1 MRKGERNGKRRSHKE
16 KMIEDSGLKKT
27 KMGILG
33 HLATD
38 YIQILADLKVQL
50 KL

>member
-16 KMIEDSGLKKT
+16 KMIEDSEFKKT

-33 HLATD
+33 CLATVSHPV
-38 YIQILADLKVQL
+38 LG
-50 KL
+50 